1 MKSERYRMCRQSGN
15 FIVWGSMVEPIGYID
30 PAKRSLKRIEIS
42 YSACSVLWNMHR
54 ELKRTKESIYVV
66 DDENDV
72 IVLEARNLTERFLGD
87 QLKNEQKSRKKERIN
102 IHIF

>member
-1 MKSERYRMCRQSGN
+1 M
-15 FIVWGSMVEPIGYID
+15 
-30 PAKRSLKRIEIS
+30 
-42 YSACSVLWNMHR
+42 
-54 ELKRTKESIYVV
+54 V